1 MRLGKSPNF
10 RNPSGRFRHLAQ
22 ATGGARSYGAKHVMG
37 ALVGH
42 PRISSEVHWAEWNTT
57 VPPYS
62 VGVEEEVMLLD
73 PRREWALAQRID
85 DVLELLPPALV
96 GYVSAETHQAA
107 IELRTDPHEDV
118 STVIEQLR
126 RLRVQLAE
134 LLGQMGLA
142 AAAAGAHPLSLWS
155 ETRVTSASRYQLI
168 RQTMRD
174 LATREPTFALHV
186 HIAVPDSERAID
198 LYNRLRA
205 HLPLLLALSG
215 NSPFWRGRDSGFA
228 SIRTVLFQA
237 FPRTGIPRRYSSYS
251 DWVETVDLQLR
262 AGAIPEPTF
271 LWWDVRPQPRLGT
284 VEVRVMDAQ
293 SRIRETA
300 SLVALTQSIARLELE
315 EGYASGAI
323 ISSDEVLAE
332 NHFLAAR
339 DGVDA
344 RLIDPTTES
353 LRPLNEQVIEL
364 LEALHHHAAELGCL
378 EHLERVATLAAAP
391 GAARLRAHPPGEAGL
406 AGLVPMLAGMFT
418 E

>member
-1 MRLGKSPNF
+1 M
-10 RNPSGRFRHLAQ
+10 AQ
-22 ATGGARSYGAKHVMG
+22 APRGARSYRAKHVMG
-37 ALVGH
+37 AFLSQSRV
-42 PRISSEVHWAEWNTT
+42 SSEAQWAEWNTA
-57 VPPYS
+57 VHPFS

-73 PRREWALAQRID
+73 PAREWALAQRIE
-85 DVLELLPPALV
+85 DVLEVLPPALV

-107 IELRTDPHEDV
+107 IELRTDPHESADA
-118 STVIEQLR
+118 STEQLR
-126 RLRVQLAE
+126 QLRVELAA

-142 AAAAGAHPLSLWS
+142 TAAAGTHPLALGS

-168 RQTMRD
+168 RQTMQD

-186 HIAVPDSERAID
+186 HIAVPDPERAID
-198 LYNRLRA
+198 LCNRLRA

-237 FPRTGIPRRYSSYS
+237 FPRTGIPRRYGSYS

-271 LWWDVRPQPRLGT
+271 LWWDVRPQPRFGT

-293 SRIRETA
+293 SRIRDTA
-300 SLVALTQSIARLELE
+300 TLVALTQSIARLELE
-315 EGYASGAI
+315 EGYASEAI

-353 LRPLNEQVIEL
+353 LRPLNEQLIEL
-364 LEALHHHAAELGCL
+364 LEALHHHGAELGCL
-378 EHLERVATLAAAP
+378 EHLDRVAALAAAP
-391 GAARLRAHPPGEAGL
+391 GAARLRAHPTGHGL
-406 AGLVPMLAGMFT
+406 ASLVAMLAGVFA

>member
-1 MRLGKSPNF
+1 MAEAPRG
-10 RNPSGRFRHLAQ
+10 AQ
-22 ATGGARSYGAKHVMG
+22 SYRDKHVMG
-37 ALVGH
+37 ALLGH
-42 PRISSEVHWAEWNTT
+42 PRVSHEAQWAEWNTA
-57 VPPYS
+57 VHPYS

-73 PRREWALAQRID
+73 PRREWALAQRIE
-85 DVLELLPPALV
+85 DVLEALPPALA

-107 IELRTDPHEDV
+107 IELRTDPHGSV

-126 RLRVQLAE
+126 RLRIQLAA

-142 AAAAGAHPLSLWS
+142 AAAAGAHPLALWS

-174 LATREPTFALHV
+174 LATREPTFALHI
-186 HIAVPDSERAID
+186 HIAVPDPERAID

-237 FPRTGIPRRYSSYS
+237 FPRTGVPRRYGSYS
-251 DWVETVDLQLR
+251 DWVETVDLHLR
-262 AGAIPEPTF
+262 AGAIPEPNF

-293 SRIRETA
+293 SRIHDTA
-300 SLVALTQSIARLELE
+300 TLVALTQSIAKLELE
-315 EGYASGAI
+315 EGYASEAI

-353 LRPLNEQVIEL
+353 LRPLREQLIEL
-364 LEALHHHAAELGCL
+364 TDSLSHHAAELGCL
-378 EHLERVATLAAAP
+378 EHLERVAALAAEP
-391 GAARLRAHPPGEAGL
+391 GAARLRAHPTGEAGL
-406 AGLVPMLAGMFT
+406 GDLVAGLAGVFT